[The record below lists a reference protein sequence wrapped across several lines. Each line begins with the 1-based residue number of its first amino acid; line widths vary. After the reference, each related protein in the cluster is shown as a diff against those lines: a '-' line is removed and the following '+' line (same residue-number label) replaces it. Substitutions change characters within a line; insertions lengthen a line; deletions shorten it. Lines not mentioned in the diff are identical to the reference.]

1 MTGFHSTAKHNA
13 TKAVSPSSETMR
25 NHLSDQNGSSWRNKH
40 ANTAISA
47 RHGLP
52 RGAGAD
58 QFAHQETQIVAGDM
72 EQVSL
77 VHVLAPAQPCPAHA
91 AAIEVVRKGA
101 LDDLGA
107 QLEGFLGHAR

>member
-13 TKAVSPSSETMR
+13 TEGGFAILRDDED
-25 NHLSDQNGSSWRNKH
+25 HLSDQNGSSWRNKH

>member
-1 MTGFHSTAKHNA
+1 M
-13 TKAVSPSSETMR
+13 
-25 NHLSDQNGSSWRNKH
+25 
-40 ANTAISA
+40 
-47 RHGLP
+47 
-52 RGAGAD
+52 
-58 QFAHQETQIVAGDM
+58 AGDM

-107 QLEGFLGHAR
+107 QLEGFLGQYIRSGLGRFTRSNPGIRIYTREVNRLSCFIPTVLPDLV

>member
-1 MTGFHSTAKHNA
+1 M
-13 TKAVSPSSETMR
+13 
-25 NHLSDQNGSSWRNKH
+25 
-40 ANTAISA
+40 
-47 RHGLP
+47 
-52 RGAGAD
+52 
-58 QFAHQETQIVAGDM
+58 AGDM

-107 QLEGFLGHAR
+107 QLEGFIGHAR

>member
-1 MTGFHSTAKHNA
+1 M
-13 TKAVSPSSETMR
+13 
-25 NHLSDQNGSSWRNKH
+25 
-40 ANTAISA
+40 
-47 RHGLP
+47 
-52 RGAGAD
+52 
-58 QFAHQETQIVAGDM
+58 AGDM

-107 QLEGFLGHAR
+107 QLEGFLGHGPITAGSGCW